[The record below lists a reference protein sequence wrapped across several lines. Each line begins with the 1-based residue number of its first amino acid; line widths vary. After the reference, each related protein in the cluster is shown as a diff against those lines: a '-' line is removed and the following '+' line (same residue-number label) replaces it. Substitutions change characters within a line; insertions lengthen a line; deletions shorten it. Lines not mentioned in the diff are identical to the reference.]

1 VELIKVGHEMKSM
14 IFLINFDYQ
23 FRGSQTS
30 LFSESQIICLIP
42 AQTVEGD
49 QALTCIDREIFA
61 FFKHLTAAISE
72 NNTMA
77 FPICNGECV

>member
-30 LFSESQIICLIP
+30 LFSESQIICFIP
-42 AQTVEGD
+42 AQTVEGV
-49 QALTCIDREIFA
+49 QALTCFEIFA
-61 FFKHLTAAISE
+61 FF
-72 NNTMA
+72 
-77 FPICNGECV
+77 